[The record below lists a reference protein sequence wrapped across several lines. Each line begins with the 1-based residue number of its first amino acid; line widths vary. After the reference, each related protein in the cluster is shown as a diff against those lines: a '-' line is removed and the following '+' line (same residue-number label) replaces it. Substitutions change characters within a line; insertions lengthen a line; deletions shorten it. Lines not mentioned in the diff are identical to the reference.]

1 MALTLVMLSGTAS
14 AEEGDARFGAAEG
27 QVQGLIEA
35 VEALRAGPKAERE
48 ARVER
53 LIARHVDLEAWI
65 GDAVP
70 RLHALRATERAVLI
84 ERTRRLLVVRAARH
98 LDVEGAARITL
109 EKSRRDG
116 REVAVDC
123 LIHTDDATYEISLR
137 WSAGEQPRLRDVR
150 VEGVSVGA
158 SDRRRIRRAWDDGQL
173 PAALAALD
181 RAIGVTP
188 SGAFTAPPA
197 VATRTTSPDRPDA
210 ADAPPPS
217 ARPPGL

>member
-1 MALTLVMLSGTAS
+1 MLGSAAS
-14 AEEGDARFGAAEG
+14 ADDGQGRFTAAESR
-27 QVQGLIEA
+27 VTGLIEQ
-35 VEALRAGPKAERE
+35 VEALRAGGEKGRE
-48 ARVER
+48 ASIAT
-53 LIARHVDLEAWI
+53 LIERHVDLEAWL

-70 RLHALRATERAVLI
+70 RIGEMRATDRAVLL

-98 LDVEGAARITL
+98 LEADGEARVTI
-109 EKSRRDG
+109 EKSRHDG

-123 LIHTDDATYEISLR
+123 LIHTADATYEITLQ
-137 WSAGEQPRLRDVR
+137 WSASERPRLRDVR

-181 RAIGVTP
+181 RAIGVRP
-188 SGAFTAPPA
+188 SGAFRAPPA
-197 VATRTTSPDRPDA
+197 VATRTTSSDRPDA
-210 ADAPPPS
+210 AAGRPSS